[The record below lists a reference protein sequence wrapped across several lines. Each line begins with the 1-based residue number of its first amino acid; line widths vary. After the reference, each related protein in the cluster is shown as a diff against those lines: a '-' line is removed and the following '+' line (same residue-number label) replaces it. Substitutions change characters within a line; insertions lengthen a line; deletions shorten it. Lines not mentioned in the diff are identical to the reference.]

1 MCGIVGYIGD
11 KKTLPILIKG
21 LKRLEYRGYDSA
33 GIAYEKKNKIY
44 LEKEVGR
51 IQNLE
56 KKLNLEEESYIGIGH
71 TRWATHGKV
80 TKTNSHPHQVNKV
93 TLVHNGIIENYQELK
108 KELIEKGYHLKTET
122 DSEVACA
129 YIDYTLRE
137 NKNLEIE
144 KALNLASHKLVGSYA
159 FLIMIEG
166 IENKL
171 FALKKESPL
180 VIGIGKGE
188 NFIASD
194 FSAYLDNTKEYIILE
209 DNEVAIIE
217 KNKVALYKDGLEI
230 PYQTK
235 TLTEEVELPNLENNE
250 HYMLKEIKEQSSLI
264 QKWNQLY
271 LEENQPLPNI
281 TKYQKIDIVACG
293 TAYHAGLIGKYLI
306 EKNTDFEVSVYVA
319 SEYRY
324 KKVLLNENSLVIAI
338 SQSGETADTLA
349 CIKLA
354 KKYNAKTLGI
364 INVYNSSIARICDE
378 VIYTKAGSEVSVA
391 STKAYTSQVYILSLL
406 AQQFDQNKR
415 NNNTYLELPE
425 KINQL
430 IKINYQKIIKKIYK
444 KKDIF
449 FLGRNIDYITMLE
462 GSLKLK
468 EITYIHSE
476 AFPAGELKHGPISLI
491 EKNTPVIALITNK
504 ETALKTISNIKEVKA
519 RGAFVILIIDK
530 TIMNDIDKNIY
541 DEIIYLQSTDFYTM
555 PILSI
560 IPLQLIAYYTAKEKG
575 LDIDKPRNL
584 AKSVTVE

>member
-217 KNKVALYKDGLEI
+217 KNKVTLYKDGLEI

-264 QKWNQLY
+264 QKCNQLY
-271 LEENQPLPNI
+271 LE
-281 TKYQKIDIVACG
+281 
-293 TAYHAGLIGKYLI
+293 
-306 EKNTDFEVSVYVA
+306 
-319 SEYRY
+319 
-324 KKVLLNENSLVIAI
+324 
-338 SQSGETADTLA
+338 
-349 CIKLA
+349 
-354 KKYNAKTLGI
+354 
-364 INVYNSSIARICDE
+364 
-378 VIYTKAGSEVSVA
+378 
-391 STKAYTSQVYILSLL
+391 
-406 AQQFDQNKR
+406 
-415 NNNTYLELPE
+415 
-425 KINQL
+425 
-430 IKINYQKIIKKIYK
+430 
-444 KKDIF
+444 
-449 FLGRNIDYITMLE
+449 
-462 GSLKLK
+462 
-468 EITYIHSE
+468 
-476 AFPAGELKHGPISLI
+476 
-491 EKNTPVIALITNK
+491 
-504 ETALKTISNIKEVKA
+504 
-519 RGAFVILIIDK
+519 
-530 TIMNDIDKNIY
+530 
-541 DEIIYLQSTDFYTM
+541 
-555 PILSI
+555 
-560 IPLQLIAYYTAKEKG
+560 
-575 LDIDKPRNL
+575 
-584 AKSVTVE
+584 